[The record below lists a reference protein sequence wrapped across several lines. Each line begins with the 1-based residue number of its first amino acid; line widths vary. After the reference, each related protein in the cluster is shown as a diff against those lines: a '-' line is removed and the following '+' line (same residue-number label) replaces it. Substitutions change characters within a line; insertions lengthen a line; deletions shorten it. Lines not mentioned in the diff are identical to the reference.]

1 MQDLKFTVFGFPVVV
16 SQGVFVLAGVY
27 LLLGLR
33 GGATPMTVAT
43 TLIFVG
49 IIFPSVLL
57 HELGHAAS
65 TRYFGLGPAMIEL
78 HGMGGTTRRARA
90 GTTWQS
96 IAVTAAGPGAGL
108 MLGLPL
114 LALFI
119 WGPPMPHALAESALV
134 SLIWVNVGWSLL
146 NLMPILPLDG
156 GHLLLS
162 FVSLVSSRWALPV
175 AGTVGLLIAGSATVW
190 AFLADEWFLMVIG
203 GMLAHRNWLV
213 LQSLQTSESG
223 Q

>member
-1 MQDLKFTVFGFPVVV
+1 MQDLKFNLFGFPVVV

-43 TLIFVG
+43 TLIFVV

-57 HELGHAAS
+57 HELGHAIS
-65 TRYFGLGPAMIEL
+65 TRHFGLGPAMIEL
-78 HGMGGTTRRARA
+78 HGMGGTTRRSKA

-108 MLGLPL
+108 LLGLPL
-114 LALFI
+114 LTLYI
-119 WGPPMPHALAESALV
+119 WGPPMPHVLAESALV
-134 SLIWVNVGWSLL
+134 SLITVNVGWSIL
-146 NLMPILPLDG
+146 NLLPILPLDG

-162 FVSLVSSRWALPV
+162 FVSLVSTRWALPV
-175 AGTVGLLIAGSATVW
+175 AGTVGLLIAGSAAIW
-190 AFLADEWFLMVIG
+190 SFFADEWFMMVIG
-203 GMLAHRNWLV
+203 GMLAHRNWMV
-213 LQSLQTSESG
+213 LQSLRASESG